1 MKNNSHH
8 RLLTPTPSAFRM
20 YEENYKDFMSIC
32 GEERRK
38 PAELLRDAIDEWLQ
52 IRRAAAIGGGSP
64 LKDERLES
72 VEAKIDELRRTV
84 DQLNEKLDELSAS
97 FDFVRRRDH
106 AYLLEIF
113 MCAYGARDILW
124 KYISNKMR
132 GTRQPPESIET
143 QYQAM
148 EQEWSDKTNS
158 LIDRIRTIVRKGIN
172 DDQAR
177 SQST

>member
-1 MKNNSHH
+1 MKSNSHN

-20 YEENYKDFMSIC
+20 YEDNYKDFMSIC
-32 GEERRK
+32 GEEGRK
-38 PAELLRDAIDEWLQ
+38 PAEVLRDAIDEWLQ
-52 IRRAAAIGGGSP
+52 MHRAKVIGGDSP
-64 LKDERLES
+64 PKDERLES
-72 VEAKIDELRRTV
+72 VGAKIDDLQRTA
-84 DQLNEKLDELSAS
+84 DQLNEKLDELISS

-113 MCAYGARDILW
+113 MCAYGARDLLW

-132 GTRQPPESIET
+132 GTRQTPESIET
-143 QYQAM
+143 RYQAM

-158 LIDRIRTIVRKGIN
+158 LIDRIRTIVRKGIK

-177 SQST
+177 SQSD

>member
-1 MKNNSHH
+1 MKNNSHR

-32 GEERRK
+32 GEEGRK
-38 PAELLRDAIDEWLQ
+38 PAEMLRDAIDEWLQ
-52 IRRAAAIGGGSP
+52 MRRATAIVGNSLP
-64 LKDERLES
+64 KDERLES
-72 VEAKIDELRRTV
+72 VEAKIDDLRRTV
-84 DQLNEKLDELSAS
+84 DQLTQKLDELTES

-113 MCAYGARDILW
+113 ICAYGARDILW
-124 KYISNKMR
+124 RHISNKMR
-132 GTRQPPESIET
+132 GTKQTPESIET

-158 LIDRIRTIVRKGIN
+158 LIDRIRTIVRKGIK